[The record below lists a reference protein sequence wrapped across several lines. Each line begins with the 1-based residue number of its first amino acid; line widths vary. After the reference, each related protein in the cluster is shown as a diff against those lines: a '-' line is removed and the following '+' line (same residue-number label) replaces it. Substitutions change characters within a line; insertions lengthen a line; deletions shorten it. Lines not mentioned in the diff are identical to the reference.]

1 MKLKLLVFFYLAY
14 LVWYATMILHQK
26 YTLRFATKKM
36 K

>member
-1 MKLKLLVFFYLAY
+1 MKIKLFLFFYLAFIVY
-14 LVWYATMILHQK
+14 QVTMILHQK